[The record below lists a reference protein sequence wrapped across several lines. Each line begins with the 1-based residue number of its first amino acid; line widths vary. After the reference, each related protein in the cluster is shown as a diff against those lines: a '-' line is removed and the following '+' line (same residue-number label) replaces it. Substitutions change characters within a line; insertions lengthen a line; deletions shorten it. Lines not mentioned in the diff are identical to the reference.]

1 MPFTHRVVST
11 SSCADLGFLR
21 AEPATDLR
29 RSELCWSGLF
39 RAGPSAP
46 RRAAA
51 GSGPR
56 RDQVAVGRAFPHAC
70 ARARV
75 DVYSAIRSLE
85 LNRVALGAVVISGS
99 TIPVI
104 NGSGA
109 LTVGPIGMMLEAA
122 RSPQAP

>member
-1 MPFTHRVVST
+1 MS
-11 SSCADLGFLR
+11 
-21 AEPATDLR
+21 
-29 RSELCWSGLF
+29 RSDGE
-39 RAGPSAP
+39 RQNVEESASF
-46 RRAAA
+46 
-51 GSGPR
+51 GSPR
-56 RDQVAVGRAFPHAC
+56 RDQVAVGPAFPHAC